1 MQLNASEISTLIKD
15 RIAGFDGAAESGSE
29 GTVVSIADGIALIH
43 GVADVMYGEM
53 VKFDEE
59 TYGMA
64 LNLEQDSVGV
74 VVLGE
79 YSHISEGD
87 KVTCTSRILE
97 VPVGPELAGRVVD
110 GLGRPIDGKG
120 PIDAKVT
127 SPIER
132 IAPGVIDRQSVDQ
145 PMMTGIKSID
155 SMIPVGRGQREL
167 IIGDRQTGK
176 TAIAIDAIISQ
187 KNTGVKCVYVA
198 MGQKASTVNN
208 VARKLEEMGA
218 MDNTVIVAANAS
230 DPAALQYM
238 AAYAGC
244 AMGEY
249 YRDRG
254 EDALIIY
261 DDLTKQAQAYRQISL
276 LLRRPPGREAFP
288 GDVFYLHSRLLER
301 AARVSADYV
310 ERFTNGEVKGK
321 TGSLTALPII
331 ETQAGDVSAFVP
343 TNVISITDGQI
354 FLETG
359 LFTQG
364 IRPAVNAG
372 LSVSRV
378 GGAAQTKAI
387 KKLGGGI
394 RLDLAQYREL
404 AAFAQ
409 FASDLD
415 AATKAQLERGKRV
428 TELMKQK
435 QYAPLTIAEMATSLY
450 AANEGYLDDV
460 EVEKVLAFESALHAY
475 LNTECADLAAS
486 INEKGDWSKE
496 IVEGVKA
503 CIEAFKANGVY

>member
-218 MDNTVIVAANAS
+218 MD
-230 DPAALQYM
+230 
-238 AAYAGC
+238 
-244 AMGEY
+244 
-249 YRDRG
+249 
-254 EDALIIY
+254 
-261 DDLTKQAQAYRQISL
+261 
-276 LLRRPPGREAFP
+276 
-288 GDVFYLHSRLLER
+288 
-301 AARVSADYV
+301 
-310 ERFTNGEVKGK
+310 
-321 TGSLTALPII
+321 
-331 ETQAGDVSAFVP
+331 
-343 TNVISITDGQI
+343 
-354 FLETG
+354 
-359 LFTQG
+359 
-364 IRPAVNAG
+364 
-372 LSVSRV
+372 
-378 GGAAQTKAI
+378 
-387 KKLGGGI
+387 
-394 RLDLAQYREL
+394 
-404 AAFAQ
+404 
-409 FASDLD
+409 
-415 AATKAQLERGKRV
+415 
-428 TELMKQK
+428 
-435 QYAPLTIAEMATSLY
+435 
-450 AANEGYLDDV
+450 
-460 EVEKVLAFESALHAY
+460 
-475 LNTECADLAAS
+475 
-486 INEKGDWSKE
+486 INHL
-496 IVEGVKA
+496 
-503 CIEAFKANGVY
+503 